1 MQTRFVHAAAVAVA
15 LGLAIPATAGAQ
27 VWAPE
32 NVQALMIARGER
44 GEDLA
49 PSSSSSSPLPL
60 PLVEERLRV
69 DIDGQHA
76 TSTLLQVYQSRA
88 AVPIEGRYTLRAG
101 TGSHVEGFAYWNGEA
116 KIVGEVF
123 ERETA
128 RRVYENVTTRRRDP
142 GLLEQEGEGA
152 FAFRVSPIAPS
163 EKKRIELRW
172 AKWLDRRAQT
182 VRYHA
187 PITRP
192 DAEIVVSI
200 TGTPQNLRSPT
211 HALRVEK
218 LATGVRLRADGAR
231 GRAGELVLE
240 WDVAEPAW
248 TPSAYLHPNGTLD
261 GWFALSLAAPDLP
274 ASAVTA
280 KDVTIVIDRSGSMK
294 GEPMAQAKAAAID
307 MIRRLDAADR
317 VNVVAFSDEVDPL
330 FKAPQPLDADTRAHA
345 IGFVDR
351 LHDGGGTDIALALG
365 TAIASQDAA
374 KARPRVVVF
383 MTDGQSDVEK
393 AMAAARTDTG
403 DVRLFTLGLGKD
415 VNSHLLSRLAATKRG
430 RFVHIEQAAAIQTE
444 VGRLAALIARPLLV
458 DVSVEVDGVQAVK
471 LYPRSLP
478 DLFAQD
484 ELLVTGRF
492 RGPSTGA
499 ARLTIR
505 GKLAGKPV
513 AFTRSV
519 DLATAPAR
527 PWLGRLWAQ
536 ARVAHLLE
544 EMSLGGKQP
553 ELVEEVVELALAY
566 NFVTPY
572 TAFLAIPESELGDQ
586 ASTVAAARARKRQI
600 RANNPD
606 AAALDG
612 DAPARHAVMRSA
624 ADVDADDDAGD
635 GGDADEEGEALPAS
649 RALSRRA
656 HGCAGCASSGGAAP
670 GLLAL
675 ALAIAGLLVRPRRRR

>member
-1 MQTRFVHAAAVAVA
+1 MQTRFVVHVAAVA
-15 LGLAIPATAGAQ
+15 LGLAIPASAVAQ
-27 VWAPE
+27 AWAPE
-32 NVQALMIARGER
+32 SVQALMMARGER
-44 GEDLA
+44 GEDL
-49 PSSSSSSPLPL
+49 SSQSPL

-76 TSTLLQVYQSRA
+76 TSTLLQVYQSKA
-88 AVPIEGRYTLRAG
+88 AAPIEGRYTLRAG
-101 TGSHVEGFAYWNGEA
+101 TGSHVEGFAYWNGET

-128 RRVYENVTTRRRDP
+128 RRVYDNVTSRRRDP

-152 FAFRVSPIAPS
+152 FAFRVSPIAPN

-172 AKWLDRRAQT
+172 AKWLDRRAHT

-187 PITRP
+187 PVTRP
-192 DAEIVVSI
+192 DAEIVISI
-200 TGTPQNLRSPT
+200 TGAPQNLRSPT

-218 LATGVRLRADGAR
+218 LAGGVRLRADGTR
-231 GRAGELVLE
+231 TRPGELVLE
-240 WDVAEPAW
+240 WDAAEPDW
-248 TPSAYLHPNGTLD
+248 TPSAYIHTNGAPASGEAASSRTTREREALD

-280 KDVTIVIDRSGSMK
+280 KDVTIVIDRSGSMR
-294 GEPMAQAKAAAID
+294 GEPMEQAKAAAID

-317 VNVVAFSDEVDPL
+317 INVVAFSDEVDPL
-330 FKAPQPLDADTRAHA
+330 FKTPQVLDANTRAWA
-345 IGFVDR
+345 IGFVER

-365 TAIASQDAA
+365 TAIASQDTA

-430 RFVHIEQAAAIQTE
+430 RFVHIEQASSIQTE

-499 ARLTIR
+499 ARFTIR

-519 DLATAPAR
+519 DLATAPPR
-527 PWLGRLWAQ
+527 PWIGRLWAQ

-553 ELVEEVVELALAY
+553 ELADEVVELALAY

-572 TAFLAIPESELGDQ
+572 TAFLAIPESELGNQ
-586 ASTVAAARARKRQI
+586 ASTVAAARERKRQI

-612 DAPARHAVMRSA
+612 DAPARDLAMRSFGPA
-624 ADVDADDDAGD
+624 AS
-635 GGDADEEGEALPAS
+635 DEEDSEALAGPRLA
-649 RALSRRA
+649 RRG
-656 HGCAGCASSGGAAP
+656 HGCAGCASSGGTAP

-675 ALAIAGLLVRPRRRR
+675 AVAALLVRPRRRRRG